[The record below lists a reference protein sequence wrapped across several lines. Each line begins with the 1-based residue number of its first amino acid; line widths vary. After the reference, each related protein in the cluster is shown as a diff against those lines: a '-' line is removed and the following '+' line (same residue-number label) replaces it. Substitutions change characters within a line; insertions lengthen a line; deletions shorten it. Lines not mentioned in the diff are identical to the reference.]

1 MTSKPT
7 PDWPRARAAWEAGGS
22 NREVGRLIG
31 VSRETVRKRA
41 ADEGWQRRD
50 AAVAAA
56 AEERRRN
63 AEAATQAARLKWAE
77 RRAEE
82 ADAAG
87 ITAAVARQQI
97 VTALR
102 SNDPAMTKAAAVA
115 YGVLIDKAQLL
126 AGEAT
131 SRHEHVTTDA
141 VDAEIARLEAELAAA
156 AHGPS

>member
-1 MTSKPT
+1 MTST
-7 PDWPRARAAWEAGGS
+7 SSSDWARARAAWEAGGS
-22 NREVGRLIG
+22 NREVARLIG

-41 ADEGWQRRD
+41 ATEGWQRRD

-63 AEAATQAARLKWAE
+63 ADAATQAARVKWAE
-77 RRAEE
+77 RRSEE

-102 SNDPAMTKAAAVA
+102 GGDPAMTKAAAVA
-115 YGVLIDKAQLL
+115 YGILIDKAQLL

-131 SRHEHVTTDA
+131 TRHEHVTTDA
-141 VDAEIARLEAELAAA
+141 VDAEIRRLEAELAAA
-156 AHGPS
+156 HGSP

>member
-1 MTSKPT
+1 MTST
-7 PDWPRARAAWEAGGS
+7 PDQWARAREAWEAGGS

-41 ADEGWQRRD
+41 SVEGWQRQPGT
-50 AAVAAA
+50 AAQVA
-56 AEERRRN
+56 EQRRQQ
-63 AEAATQAARLKWAE
+63 ADAATQAARVKWAQ
-77 RRAEE
+77 RRSEE

-102 SNDPAMTKAAAVA
+102 SNDPAMTKAAAIA

-131 SRHEHVTTDA
+131 TRTEHVTVDA
-141 VDAEIARLEAELAAA
+141 VDAEIARLEAELAAPDGSA
-156 AHGPS
+156 